1 MRNLSAAMQAISQAK
16 VLRPIVLIDL
26 LFDSGS
32 VYLWNGHGNLTNNSN
47 DYIGAGELLAIG
59 AISERTDLT
68 ATGASITLNG
78 IKQSLLTISLSEPY
92 QNRTAI
98 IRLGAINESGDVV
111 ADPVVM
117 FQGKMDVMT
126 IEDSGEIATIT
137 VQCESKFMQLDRAK
151 VRRYTAED
159 QKIDHPTDTFF
170 DYMAKIQEMAIPWGI
185 PGGATTAGGGTGN
198 IGGSVGGAGLNL
210 K

>member
-126 IEDSGEIATIT
+126 IEDSGDAATIT

>member
-1 MRNLSAAMQAISQAK
+1 MRNLSSAMQAISQAK
-16 VLRPIVLIDL
+16 VLRPILLVDL
-26 LFDSGS
+26 LFDSGA

-47 DYIGAGELLAIG
+47 EYIGVGELLAIG
-59 AISERTDLT
+59 AISEKTDLT

-98 IRLGAINESGDVV
+98 IRLGAITEAGNVV
-111 ADPVVM
+111 ADPIVM

-126 IEDSGEIATIT
+126 IEDTGQTATIT

-159 QKIDHPTDTFF
+159 QKIDYSSDTFF
-170 DYMAKIQEMAIPWGI
+170 DYMAKISDMPIPWGI
-185 PGGATTAGGGTGN
+185 PGGSTTPAGGGT
-198 IGGSVGGAGLNL
+198 VGGFNRPGSFQLF
-210 K
+210 